1 MLSLLYRHNN
11 SRNDADFNNITS
23 GSSEI
28 GLPSYSQDILD
39 KHNENSVQIE
49 YVHPLKKVSI
59 ETGAIFT
66 HRNLHSDFKSIS
78 SYRGNENNKIIPED
92 NETMNYNIGILGIY
106 NSYLLRFSPVS
117 IRAGIRYEKTL
128 LDGAYRGQNSSIN
141 QNYFNIVPS
150 IRIRYQ
156 TPDESILDM
165 GFNQRIRRPGID
177 LLNGAG

>member
-11 SRNDADFNNITS
+11 SRNGADFNNITS

-39 KHNENSVQIE
+39 KHNENSVQID

-106 NSYLLRFSPVS
+106 NSYLLRFPPSPSEQASGMRKRSSMEHTGARTVLSIKIISISSPVS
-117 IRAGIRYEKTL
+117 VFATKPRTNLYSTWDLTKEYAGQ
-128 LDGAYRGQNSSIN
+128 ASI
-141 QNYFNIVPS
+141 Y
-150 IRIRYQ
+150 
-156 TPDESILDM
+156 
-165 GFNQRIRRPGID
+165 
-177 LLNGAG
+177 